1 MDEGGHDLGEEGRG
15 RGKGCAGKAEGKLN
29 I

>member
-1 MDEGGHDLGEEGRG
+1 MDEGGQDLGEEGRG
-15 RGKGCAGKAEGKLN
+15 RGKGCAGKAESKLN